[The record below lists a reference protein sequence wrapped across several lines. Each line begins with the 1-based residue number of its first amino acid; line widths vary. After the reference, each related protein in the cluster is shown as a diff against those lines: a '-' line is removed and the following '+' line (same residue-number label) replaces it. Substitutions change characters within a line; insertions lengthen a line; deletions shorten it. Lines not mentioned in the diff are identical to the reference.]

1 MPSSLTSRISFT
13 RRGQPSPLGP
23 IASRRRASLAARA
36 LASCTPEELEGLH
49 EGGPLPRLRARLADL
64 AESLRYEEAARLRDR
79 IDALEHIVERLRRLD
94 RLRRLELCLIAPAI
108 DPGWQKAFF
117 VSGGAVRAVRSLP
130 PGAGANLEVEAGI
143 AACRG
148 AEQVEEALTS
158 AQAEDL
164 ILLHGFVRRP
174 PPELTVLPL
183 DAEPIRAHVSGRR
196 LPRAA

>member
-1 MPSSLTSRISFT
+1 
-13 RRGQPSPLGP
+13 
-23 IASRRRASLAARA
+23 LAARA
-36 LASCTPEELEGLH
+36 LASCTAEELEKLH

-79 IDALEHIVERLRRLD
+79 IEALEHIIERLCRLD
-94 RLRRLELCLIAPAI
+94 RLPRLELCLIAPAI
-108 DPGWQKAFF
+108 EPGWQKAFF
-117 VSGGAVRAVRSLP
+117 VSGGAVHAVRSLP

-143 AACRG
+143 AACRR
-148 AEQVEEALTS
+148 AEKVEEALTP

-164 ILLHGFVRRP
+164 MLLHGFIRRP

-183 DAEPIRAHVSGRR
+183 DAERIRAHVSGRR